1 MSFLPNFNF
10 HSFSKNNQQN
20 NQFLNLRYFP
30 KETNNNFLLNTFYSP
45 KETSKSK
52 DYDYYNSLTNEQLN
66 SLKLFKFD
74 SNIKTM
80 KKEENEEENY
90 DKSSF
95 IPINKLLNN
104 DFEKMVENK
113 DFDSIKKL
121 LPQMTFQN
129 YRNKDLPNP
138 KNSNM
143 KPLLVKYQQVLKY
156 LLNLEKNMI
165 KFNSVLDQNA
175 KKAFSPELN
184 NLEKEKSYNK
194 KIEENE
200 TKINLL
206 LDKINKY
213 KNKIILENKNKK
225 RPLASFVLVIKDI
238 DNNFYC
244 DLCPDE
250 IFKSY
255 KEVQI
260 HSLHKHEQILKLRK
274 QNYERNNNNFDIP
287 ANNKNNLEQKYLDT
301 KMKYI
306 EDELGTFVENLNKY
320 QKEKILLNN
329 AQNNKL
335 EKDENIEDEKDK
347 TTNDSD
353 LVILEKRI
361 NNLEEIQKKNQESLL
376 ENFNSFKNEI
386 FSQIKDFKNKQKLL
400 IEKAKTQI
408 INKEQNIKINDVN
421 NNINMNLDNNNSI
434 PINNINNIDST
445 INKNKINNTNIN
457 DMELGEVYQEN
468 TYSMDSVD
476 LIFGKGK
483 NDISNQIKME
493 NLTKIHSENI
503 INEDEKE
510 NINDNELK
518 IIPEEINEPN
528 FKINNNDKIEPKIYN
543 FAKKFYDR
551 EKQILFTK
559 NLKQSKIS
567 ENYKILE
574 ENNEKQNSNLI
585 KEDELIKELND
596 KYKLNESNISENGY
610 KNIIN
615 EIINKNE
622 NVQDANYKAYYNNIL
637 SFLEINKDLN
647 SSIIK

>member
-30 KETNNNFLLNTFYSP
+30 KETNNNFLLNDFYSP
-45 KETSKSK
+45 KETSKSE

-66 SLKLFKFD
+66 SLKLYKFD

-138 KNSNM
+138 KNSYM

-156 LLNLEKNMI
+156 LLNLENNMI

-200 TKINLL
+200 RKINLL

-255 KEVQI
+255 RDVQI
-260 HSLHKHEQILKLRK
+260 HSLRKHEQILKLRK

-287 ANNKNNLEQKYLDT
+287 SNNKNNLEQKYLDT

-408 INKEQNIKINDVN
+408 INKEQNIKMNDAN
-421 NNINMNLDNNNSI
+421 NNINMNIDNNN
-434 PINNINNIDST
+434 PINNMDIT
-445 INKNKINNTNIN
+445 TNKNKINNTNIN

-528 FKINNNDKIEPKIYN
+528 FKINNNNKIEPKIYN

-637 SFLEINKDLN
+637 SFLEINRDLN

>member
-45 KETSKSK
+45 KETSKSE

-66 SLKLFKFD
+66 SLKLYKFN

-90 DKSSF
+90 DKSLF

-200 TKINLL
+200 RKINLL
-206 LDKINKY
+206 LDKINEY

-287 ANNKNNLEQKYLDT
+287 SNNKNNLEQKYLDT
-301 KMKYI
+301 KIKYI

-408 INKEQNIKINDVN
+408 INKEQNIKINDAN
-421 NNINMNLDNNNSI
+421 NNINMNIDNNN
-434 PINNINNIDST
+434 PINNMDST
-445 INKNKINNTNIN
+445 TNKNKINNTNIN

-518 IIPEEINEPN
+518 IIPEEINIPN
-528 FKINNNDKIEPKIYN
+528 FKINNNNKIEPKIYN

-574 ENNEKQNSNLI
+574 ENNEKQNNNLI
-585 KEDELIKELND
+585 KEDELIKELNE

>member
-30 KETNNNFLLNTFYSP
+30 KETNNNFLLNDFYSP
-45 KETSKSK
+45 KETSKSE

-66 SLKLFKFD
+66 SLKLYKFD

-200 TKINLL
+200 RKINLL

-255 KEVQI
+255 KDVQI

-274 QNYERNNNNFDIP
+274 KNYEMNNIYDIP
-287 ANNKNNLEQKYLDT
+287 SRNKNNFEQKYLDT
-301 KMKYI
+301 QMKYI
-306 EDELGTFVENLNKY
+306 EDELGTFIENLNKN
-320 QKEKILLNN
+320 KREKIILNN
-329 AQNNKL
+329 AQNNNL
-335 EKDENIEDEKDK
+335 ENDENIEDDKDK
-347 TTNDSD
+347 TINDND
-353 LVILEKRI
+353 LIILEKRI
-361 NNLEEIQKKNQESLL
+361 NNLEEIQKKNQELLL

-386 FSQIKDFKNKQKLL
+386 FSKIKDFKVKQKLI
-400 IEKAKTQI
+400 IEKAKTHI
-408 INKEQNIKINDVN
+408 INKEQNIKINDDN
-421 NNINMNLDNNNSI
+421 NNDINMNLNNNNT
-434 PINNINNIDST
+434 INNINNMDST
-445 INKNKINNTNIN
+445 TNKNNINNTNIN
-457 DMELGEVYQEN
+457 DLELGEVYQEN
-468 TYSMDSVD
+468 TTVIDSVN
-476 LIFGKGK
+476 LIFNQGK
-483 NDISNQIKME
+483 NDISNQIKNE
-493 NLTKIHSENI
+493 NLTKINSENI
-503 INEDEKE
+503 IHEDEKE
-510 NINDNELK
+510 NINDNKSK
-518 IIPEEINEPN
+518 INPEEINKPN
-528 FKINNNDKIEPKIYN
+528 FEINNNSKIDPNIYN
-543 FAKKFYDR
+543 FAKKYCNR
-551 EKQILFTK
+551 ENQILFTK
-559 NLKQSKIS
+559 NLRQSKVL
-567 ENYKILE
+567 ENYNILE
-574 ENNEKQNSNLI
+574 ENNEKENIYLKN
-585 KEDELIKELND
+585 EDELIEELRD
-596 KYKLNESNISENGY
+596 KYQLNKEDISKSGY

-637 SFLEINKDLN
+637 SFLEINRDLN

>member
-95 IPINKLLNN
+95 MPINKLLNN

-200 TKINLL
+200 RKINLL
-206 LDKINKY
+206 LDKINEY

-287 ANNKNNLEQKYLDT
+287 SNNKNNLEQKYLDT
-301 KMKYI
+301 KMQYI

-408 INKEQNIKINDVN
+408 INKEQNIKINDAN
-421 NNINMNLDNNNSI
+421 NNINMNIDNNN
-434 PINNINNIDST
+434 PINNMDST
-445 INKNKINNTNIN
+445 TNKNKINNTNIN

-518 IIPEEINEPN
+518 IIPEEINIPN
-528 FKINNNDKIEPKIYN
+528 FKINNNNKIEPKIYN

-574 ENNEKQNSNLI
+574 ENNEKQNNNLI

>member
-45 KETSKSK
+45 KETSKSE

-66 SLKLFKFD
+66 SLKLYKFD

-121 LPQMTFQN
+121 LPQMAFQN

-194 KIEENE
+194 KIEENDR
-200 TKINLL
+200 KINLL

-225 RPLASFVLVIKDI
+225 RTLASFVLVIKDI

-287 ANNKNNLEQKYLDT
+287 SNNKNNLEQKYLDT

-421 NNINMNLDNNNSI
+421 NNINMNLDNNN
-434 PINNINNIDST
+434 PINNMDST
-445 INKNKINNTNIN
+445 TNKNKINNTNIN

-528 FKINNNDKIEPKIYN
+528 FKINNNNKIEPKIYN

-574 ENNEKQNSNLI
+574 ENNEKQNNNLI

-637 SFLEINKDLN
+637 SILEINKDLN

>member
-30 KETNNNFLLNTFYSP
+30 KETNNNFLLNDFYSP
-45 KETSKSK
+45 KETSKSE

-66 SLKLFKFD
+66 SLKLYKFD

-138 KNSNM
+138 KNSYM

-156 LLNLEKNMI
+156 LLNLENNMI

-200 TKINLL
+200 RKINLL

-255 KEVQI
+255 RDVQI
-260 HSLHKHEQILKLRK
+260 HSLRKHEQILKLRK

-287 ANNKNNLEQKYLDT
+287 SNNKNNLEQKYLDT

-335 EKDENIEDEKDK
+335 EKDENIKDEKDK

-421 NNINMNLDNNNSI
+421 NNINMNLDNNN
-434 PINNINNIDST
+434 PINNMDST

-493 NLTKIHSENI
+493 NLTKINSENI

-518 IIPEEINEPN
+518 IIPEEINIPN
-528 FKINNNDKIEPKIYN
+528 FKINNNNKIEPKIYN

>member
-30 KETNNNFLLNTFYSP
+30 KETNNNFLLNDFYSP
-45 KETSKSK
+45 KETSKSE

-66 SLKLFKFD
+66 SLKLYKFD

-95 IPINKLLNN
+95 MPINKLLNN

-121 LPQMTFQN
+121 LPQMAFQN

-194 KIEENE
+194 KIEENDR
-200 TKINLL
+200 KINLL
-206 LDKINKY
+206 LDKINEY

-287 ANNKNNLEQKYLDT
+287 SNNKNNLEQKYLDT

-421 NNINMNLDNNNSI
+421 NNINMNLDNNN
-434 PINNINNIDST
+434 PINNMDST
-445 INKNKINNTNIN
+445 TNKNKINNTNIN

-518 IIPEEINEPN
+518 IIPEEINIPN
-528 FKINNNDKIEPKIYN
+528 FKINNNNKIEPKIYN

-574 ENNEKQNSNLI
+574 ENNEKQNNNLI

>member
-30 KETNNNFLLNTFYSP
+30 KETNNNFLLNDFYSP
-45 KETSKSK
+45 KETSKSE

-66 SLKLFKFD
+66 SLKLYKFN

-121 LPQMTFQN
+121 LPQMIFQN

-138 KNSNM
+138 KNSYM

-156 LLNLEKNMI
+156 LLNLENNMI

-200 TKINLL
+200 RKINLL

-213 KNKIILENKNKK
+213 KNKIILENNNKK
-225 RPLASFVLVIKDI
+225 RTLASFVLVIKDI

-274 QNYERNNNNFDIP
+274 QNYEKNNNNFDIP
-287 ANNKNNLEQKYLDT
+287 SNNKNNLEQKYLDT

-335 EKDENIEDEKDK
+335 EKDENIEDEKGE
-347 TTNDSD
+347 TTGDSD

-386 FSQIKDFKNKQKLL
+386 FSQIKDFKNKQKFL

-421 NNINMNLDNNNSI
+421 NNINMNIDNNN
-434 PINNINNIDST
+434 PINNMDST
-445 INKNKINNTNIN
+445 TNKNKINNTNIN

-493 NLTKIHSENI
+493 NLTKINSENI

-518 IIPEEINEPN
+518 IIPEEINIPN
-528 FKINNNDKIEPKIYN
+528 FKINNNNKIEPKIYN

-574 ENNEKQNSNLI
+574 ENNEKQNNNLI

>member
-30 KETNNNFLLNTFYSP
+30 KETNNNFLLNDFYSP
-45 KETSKSK
+45 KETSKSE

-66 SLKLFKFD
+66 SLKLYKFD

-138 KNSNM
+138 KNSYM

-156 LLNLEKNMI
+156 LLNLENNMI

-200 TKINLL
+200 RKINLL

-255 KEVQI
+255 RDVQI
-260 HSLHKHEQILKLRK
+260 HSLRKHEQILKLRK

-287 ANNKNNLEQKYLDT
+287 SNNKNNLEQKYLDT

-421 NNINMNLDNNNSI
+421 NNINMNLDNNN
-434 PINNINNIDST
+434 PINNMDST
-445 INKNKINNTNIN
+445 TNKNKINNTNIN

-493 NLTKIHSENI
+493 NLTKINSENI

-528 FKINNNDKIEPKIYN
+528 FKINNNNKIEPKIYN

-637 SFLEINKDLN
+637 SFLEINRDLN

>member
-95 IPINKLLNN
+95 MPINKLLNN

-200 TKINLL
+200 RKINLL
-206 LDKINKY
+206 LDKINEY

-287 ANNKNNLEQKYLDT
+287 SNNKNNLEQKYLDT
-301 KMKYI
+301 KIKYI

-408 INKEQNIKINDVN
+408 INKEQNIKINDAN
-421 NNINMNLDNNNSI
+421 NNINMNIDNNN
-434 PINNINNIDST
+434 PINNMDST
-445 INKNKINNTNIN
+445 TNKNKINNTNIN

-518 IIPEEINEPN
+518 IIPEEINIPN
-528 FKINNNDKIEPKIYN
+528 FKINNNNKIEPKIYN

-574 ENNEKQNSNLI
+574 ENNEKQNNNLI

>member
-1 MSFLPNFNF
+1 
-10 HSFSKNNQQN
+10 
-20 NQFLNLRYFP
+20 
-30 KETNNNFLLNTFYSP
+30 
-45 KETSKSK
+45 
-52 DYDYYNSLTNEQLN
+52 
-66 SLKLFKFD
+66 
-74 SNIKTM
+74 
-80 KKEENEEENY
+80 
-90 DKSSF
+90 
-95 IPINKLLNN
+95 
-104 DFEKMVENK
+104 
-113 DFDSIKKL
+113 
-121 LPQMTFQN
+121 
-129 YRNKDLPNP
+129 
-138 KNSNM
+138 M

-156 LLNLEKNMI
+156 LLNLENNMI

-200 TKINLL
+200 RKINLL
-206 LDKINKY
+206 LDKINEY

-255 KEVQI
+255 RDVQI

-287 ANNKNNLEQKYLDT
+287 PNNKNNLEQKYLDT

-408 INKEQNIKINDVN
+408 INKEQNIKMNDAN
-421 NNINMNLDNNNSI
+421 NNINMNIDNNN
-434 PINNINNIDST
+434 PINNMDIT
-445 INKNKINNTNIN
+445 TNKNKINNTNIN

-510 NINDNELK
+510 NVNDNELK
-518 IIPEEINEPN
+518 IIPEEINIPN
-528 FKINNNDKIEPKIYN
+528 FKINNNNKIEPKIYN

-574 ENNEKQNSNLI
+574 ENNDKENNNLI

>member
-30 KETNNNFLLNTFYSP
+30 KETNNNFLLNDFYSP
-45 KETSKSK
+45 KETSKSE

-66 SLKLFKFD
+66 SLKLYKFD

-138 KNSNM
+138 KNSYM

-156 LLNLEKNMI
+156 LLNLENNMI

-200 TKINLL
+200 RKINLL

-255 KEVQI
+255 RDVQI
-260 HSLHKHEQILKLRK
+260 HSLRKHEQILKLRK

-287 ANNKNNLEQKYLDT
+287 SNNKNNLEQKYLDT

-408 INKEQNIKINDVN
+408 INKEQNIKMNDAN
-421 NNINMNLDNNNSI
+421 NNINMNIDNNN
-434 PINNINNIDST
+434 PINNMDIT
-445 INKNKINNTNIN
+445 TNKNKINNTNIN

-493 NLTKIHSENI
+493 NLTKINSENI

-518 IIPEEINEPN
+518 IIPEEINIPN
-528 FKINNNDKIEPKIYN
+528 FKINNNNKIEPKIYN

-574 ENNEKQNSNLI
+574 ENNEKQNNNLI

>member
-30 KETNNNFLLNTFYSP
+30 KETNNNFLLNDFYSP
-45 KETSKSK
+45 KETSKSE

-66 SLKLFKFD
+66 SLKLYKFD

-156 LLNLEKNMI
+156 LLNLENNMI

-194 KIEENE
+194 KIEENDR
-200 TKINLL
+200 KINLL
-206 LDKINKY
+206 LDKINEY

-255 KEVQI
+255 KDVQI

-287 ANNKNNLEQKYLDT
+287 SNNKNNLEQKYLDT

-421 NNINMNLDNNNSI
+421 NNINMNLDNNN
-434 PINNINNIDST
+434 PINNMDST
-445 INKNKINNTNIN
+445 TNKNKINNTNIN

-493 NLTKIHSENI
+493 NLTKINSENI

-518 IIPEEINEPN
+518 IIPEEINIPN
-528 FKINNNDKIEPKIYN
+528 FKINNNNKIEPKIYN

-615 EIINKNE
+615 EIINENE

>member
-95 IPINKLLNN
+95 MPINKLLNN

-194 KIEENE
+194 NIEENE
-200 TKINLL
+200 RKINLL

-213 KNKIILENKNKK
+213 KNKIIFENKNKK
-225 RPLASFVLVIKDI
+225 RTLASFVLVIKDI

-244 DLCPDE
+244 DLCQDE

-255 KEVQI
+255 RDVQI
-260 HSLHKHEQILKLRK
+260 HSLHKHEHILKLRK
-274 QNYERNNNNFDIP
+274 KNYEMNNIYDIP
-287 ANNKNNLEQKYLDT
+287 SRNKNNFEQKYLDT
-301 KMKYI
+301 QMKYI
-306 EDELGTFVENLNKY
+306 EDELGTFIENLNKN
-320 QKEKILLNN
+320 KREKIILNN
-329 AQNNKL
+329 AQNNNL
-335 EKDENIEDEKDK
+335 ENDENIEDDKDK
-347 TTNDSD
+347 TINDND
-353 LVILEKRI
+353 LIFLEKRI
-361 NNLEEIQKKNQESLL
+361 NNLEEIQKKNQELLL

-386 FSQIKDFKNKQKLL
+386 FSKIKDFKVKQKLI
-400 IEKAKTQI
+400 IEKAKTHI
-408 INKEQNIKINDVN
+408 INEEQSIKINDDN
-421 NNINMNLDNNNSI
+421 NNDINMNLNNNNT
-434 PINNINNIDST
+434 INNINNMDST
-445 INKNKINNTNIN
+445 TNKNNINNTNIN
-457 DMELGEVYQEN
+457 DLELGEVYQEN
-468 TYSMDSVD
+468 TTVIDSVN
-476 LIFGKGK
+476 LIFNQGK
-483 NDISNQIKME
+483 NDISNQIKNE
-493 NLTKIHSENI
+493 NLTKINSENI
-503 INEDEKE
+503 IHEDEKE
-510 NINDNELK
+510 NINDNKSK
-518 IIPEEINEPN
+518 INPEEINKPN
-528 FKINNNDKIEPKIYN
+528 FEINNNSKIDPNIYN
-543 FAKKFYDR
+543 FAKKYCNR
-551 EKQILFTK
+551 ENQILFTK
-559 NLKQSKIS
+559 NLRQSKVL
-567 ENYKILE
+567 ENYNILE
-574 ENNEKQNSNLI
+574 ENNEKENIYLKN
-585 KEDELIKELND
+585 EDELIEELRD
-596 KYKLNESNISENGY
+596 KYQLNKEDISKSGY

>member
-95 IPINKLLNN
+95 MPINKLLNN

-184 NLEKEKSYNK
+184 NLEKEKTYNK

-200 TKINLL
+200 RKINLL
-206 LDKINKY
+206 LDKIDKY

-225 RPLASFVLVIKDI
+225 RTLASFVLVIKDI

-255 KEVQI
+255 RDVQI

-274 QNYERNNNNFDIP
+274 KNYEMNNIYDIP
-287 ANNKNNLEQKYLDT
+287 SRNKNNFEQKYLDT
-301 KMKYI
+301 QMKYI
-306 EDELGTFVENLNKY
+306 EDELGTFIENLNKN
-320 QKEKILLNN
+320 KREKIILNN
-329 AQNNKL
+329 AQNNNL
-335 EKDENIEDEKDK
+335 ENDENIEDDKDK
-347 TTNDSD
+347 TINDND
-353 LVILEKRI
+353 LIFLEKRI
-361 NNLEEIQKKNQESLL
+361 NNLEEIQKKNQELLL

-386 FSQIKDFKNKQKLL
+386 FSKIKDFKVKQKLI
-400 IEKAKTQI
+400 IEKAKTHI
-408 INKEQNIKINDVN
+408 INEEQSIKINDDN
-421 NNINMNLDNNNSI
+421 NNDINMNLNNNNT
-434 PINNINNIDST
+434 INNINNMEST
-445 INKNKINNTNIN
+445 TNKNNINNTNIN
-457 DMELGEVYQEN
+457 DLELGEVYQEN
-468 TYSMDSVD
+468 TTVIDSVN
-476 LIFGKGK
+476 LIFNQGK
-483 NDISNQIKME
+483 NDISNQIKNE
-493 NLTKIHSENI
+493 NLTKINSENI
-503 INEDEKE
+503 IHEDEKE
-510 NINDNELK
+510 NINDNKSK
-518 IIPEEINEPN
+518 INPEEINKPN
-528 FKINNNDKIEPKIYN
+528 FEINNNSKIDPNIYN
-543 FAKKFYDR
+543 FAKKYCNR
-551 EKQILFTK
+551 ENQILFTK
-559 NLKQSKIS
+559 NLRKSKVL
-567 ENYKILE
+567 ENYNILE
-574 ENNEKQNSNLI
+574 ENNEKENIYLKN
-585 KEDELIKELND
+585 EDELIEELRD
-596 KYKLNESNISENGY
+596 KYQLNKEDISKSGY

>member
-30 KETNNNFLLNTFYSP
+30 KETNNNFLLNDFYSP
-45 KETSKSK
+45 KETSKSE

-66 SLKLFKFD
+66 SLKLYKFD

-121 LPQMTFQN
+121 LPQMAFQN

-194 KIEENE
+194 KIEENDR
-200 TKINLL
+200 KINLL

-255 KEVQI
+255 RDVQI
-260 HSLHKHEQILKLRK
+260 HSLRKHEQILKLRK

-287 ANNKNNLEQKYLDT
+287 SNNKNNLEQKYLDT

-335 EKDENIEDEKDK
+335 EEDENIEDEKDK

-353 LVILEKRI
+353 LVILEKKI

-421 NNINMNLDNNNSI
+421 NNINMNLDNNN
-434 PINNINNIDST
+434 PINNMDST
-445 INKNKINNTNIN
+445 TNKNKINNTNIN

-518 IIPEEINEPN
+518 IIPEEINIPN
-528 FKINNNDKIEPKIYN
+528 FKINNNNKIEPKIYN

-574 ENNEKQNSNLI
+574 ENNEKQNNNLI

-637 SFLEINKDLN
+637 SILEINKDLN